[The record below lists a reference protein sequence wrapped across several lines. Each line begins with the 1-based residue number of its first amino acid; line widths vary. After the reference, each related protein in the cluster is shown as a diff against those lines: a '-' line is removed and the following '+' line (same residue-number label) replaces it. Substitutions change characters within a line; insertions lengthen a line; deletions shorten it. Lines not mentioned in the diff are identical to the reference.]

1 MAIIVIKQKGETK
14 DDIIGKFRRM
24 CMEEDVTEEIRKRSA
39 YTSPAAKRYAKKKV
53 IIWREKCRK
62 RAKKRRV

>member
-39 YTSPAAKRYAKKKV
+39 YTSPSAKRYAKKKV

>member
-1 MAIIVIKQKGETK
+1 MAIIVTKQLGETK

-39 YTSPAAKRYAKKKV
+39 YISPAAKRYAKKKV